1 MSSTTATR
9 APAGIAPSGS
19 RVGSI
24 GLWLVM
30 LAQLMLVLDATVV
43 NVALPHIATD
53 LHFSRAE
60 LSWVLNGYSL
70 AFGGLL
76 MLGGRIG
83 DVFGRRRAF
92 LIGVAAFTVFSLLG
106 GLATSPLLLVIARA
120 LQGLGAAFAAPSVL
134 ALITTSARDD
144 GARNRALALFSAI
157 ASMGGALGLILGGLL
172 TDLTTWRWTLFIN
185 VPIGVVVLLA
195 VPRLVTET
203 PRRPG
208 RFDLVGAVAATGG
221 AVAIVWALIQAGDAG
236 WSSPRT
242 IGGLAV
248 GAILIAI
255 LTFTERRVAH
265 PLLHP
270 QLLRSPSRVAALAAM
285 AATYAGMLA
294 MFFLMVQY
302 LQGDL
307 RLSPLVT
314 GLAFLPMPL
323 SIFAM
328 SRIVPRL
335 VERFGAVRLVILG
348 AALRVV
354 GFLPLTQLGPDTPFL
369 VVMSAL
375 LLTGISAGLTFMP
388 LTTLALR
395 NVEPEHAGS
404 ASGLFQTMQQL
415 GGAVGLAIVASTYAA
430 FAVPGDFLTGGRAGF
445 WSATIL
451 SALALAAV
459 LGLIIKP
466 LRLLRSSERHP

>member
-1 MSSTTATR
+1 MTPTTATR
-9 APAGIAPSGS
+9 APAGMAPSSG
-19 RVGSI
+19 RAGSI

-53 LHFSRAE
+53 LHFNRAE
-60 LSWVLNGYSL
+60 LSWVLNGYAV

-76 MLGGRIG
+76 LLGGRIG
-83 DVFGRRRAF
+83 DVFGRRRTF
-92 LIGVAAFTVFSLLG
+92 LVGVAAFTLFSLLG

-134 ALITTSARDD
+134 ALVTTSARDE

-172 TDLTTWRWTLFIN
+172 TDLTNWRWTLFIN
-185 VPIGVVVLLA
+185 VPIGIIVLIA
-195 VPRLVTET
+195 VPRLINET
-203 PRRPG
+203 PRRQG
-208 RFDLVGAVAATGG
+208 RFDILGAVTATGG
-221 AVAIVWALIQAGDAG
+221 AVAIVWSLIQAGDVG
-236 WSSPRT
+236 WSNPNT
-242 IGGLAV
+242 IGGLAA
-248 GAILIAI
+248 GAVLIAA
-255 LTFTERRVAH
+255 LAVTERKVSH
-265 PLLHP
+265 PLLRP
-270 QLLRSPSRVAALAAM
+270 DLLRSPSRVAALGAM
-285 AATYAGMLA
+285 AATYGGMLA

-302 LQGDL
+302 FEDDL
-307 RLSPLVT
+307 HFAPMVT

-335 VERFGAVRLVILG
+335 VERFGAVRLVIIG

-354 GFLPLTQLGPDTPFL
+354 AFLPLTQLNPDTPF
-369 VVMSAL
+369 VIVMIAL
-375 LLTGISAGLTFMP
+375 LCTGISAGMTFMP
-388 LTTLALR
+388 LTNLALR

-415 GGAVGLAIVASTYAA
+415 GGAVGLAIVASTFAA
-430 FAVPGDFLTGGRAGF
+430 FAVPGDFLIGGRAGF

-451 SALALAAV
+451 SGLALAAV
-459 LGLIIKP
+459 LGHVIRRRP
-466 LRLLRSSERHP
+466 A

>member
-1 MSSTTATR
+1 MTSTTVTG
-9 APAGIAPSGS
+9 APAGIAPAES

-76 MLGGRIG
+76 LLGGRIG
-83 DVFGRRRAF
+83 DVFGRRRTF
-92 LIGVAAFTVFSLLG
+92 LVGVGAFTVFSLLG

-134 ALITTSARDD
+134 ALITTSARDE

-172 TDLTTWRWTLFIN
+172 TDLTSWRWTLFIN

-208 RFDLVGAVAATGG
+208 RFDLVGAVTATGG
-221 AVAIVWALIQAGDAG
+221 AVALVWALIQAGDAG

-242 IGGLAV
+242 ICGLAV

-265 PLLHP
+265 PLLRP

-314 GLAFLPMPL
+314 GLVFLPMPL

-354 GFLPLTQLGPDTPFL
+354 GFLPLTQLGPDTPFM
-369 VVMSAL
+369 VVMAAL

-459 LGLIIKP
+459 MGLIIKP
-466 LRLLRSSERHP
+466 RKA

>member
-1 MSSTTATR
+1 MTPTTATR
-9 APAGIAPSGS
+9 APAGMAPSSG
-19 RVGSI
+19 RAGSI

-53 LHFSRAE
+53 LHFNRAE
-60 LSWVLNGYSL
+60 LSWVLNGYAV

-76 MLGGRIG
+76 LLGGRIG
-83 DVFGRRRAF
+83 DVFGRRRTF
-92 LIGVAAFTVFSLLG
+92 LVGVAAFTLFSLLG

-134 ALITTSARDD
+134 ALVTTSARDE

-172 TDLTTWRWTLFIN
+172 TDLTNWRWTLFIN
-185 VPIGVVVLLA
+185 VPIGIIVLIA
-195 VPRLVTET
+195 VPRLINET
-203 PRRPG
+203 PRRQG
-208 RFDLVGAVAATGG
+208 RFDILGAVTATGG
-221 AVAIVWALIQAGDAG
+221 AVAIVWSLIQAGDVG
-236 WSSPRT
+236 WSNPNT

-248 GAILIAI
+248 GAVLIAA
-255 LTFTERRVAH
+255 LAVTERKVSH
-265 PLLHP
+265 PLLRP
-270 QLLRSPSRVAALAAM
+270 ELLRSPSRVAALGAM
-285 AATYAGMLA
+285 AATYGGMLA

-302 LQGDL
+302 FEDDL
-307 RLSPLVT
+307 HFTPMVT

-335 VERFGAVRLVILG
+335 VERFGAVRLVIIG

-354 GFLPLTQLGPDTPFL
+354 AFLPLTQLNPDTPF
-369 VVMSAL
+369 VIVMIAL
-375 LLTGISAGLTFMP
+375 LCTGISAGMTFMP
-388 LTTLALR
+388 LTNLALR

-415 GGAVGLAIVASTYAA
+415 GGAVGLAIVASTFAA

-451 SALALAAV
+451 SGLALAAV
-459 LGLIIKP
+459 VGHVIRRRP
-466 LRLLRSSERHP
+466 A

>member
-1 MSSTTATR
+1 MPRGPHRTGTLWWESAGTACRCPPRHLWRPRPWRRRRSLWRGRTHVQLPRCGRGCVGRQRAQKHLSKRCCQNGECLRIVLNGASLLLVYVSPSARTGHHPMTSTIAAGR
-9 APAGIAPSGS
+9 PAGTARRSDKS
-19 RVGSI
+19 RGRAGSI

-53 LHFSRAE
+53 LHFTRAQ
-60 LSWVLNGYSL
+60 LSWVLNGYAV

-76 MLGGRIG
+76 LLGGRIG
-83 DVFGRRRAF
+83 DVFGRRRTF
-92 LIGVAAFTVFSLLG
+92 LVGVAVFTVFSLLG

-144 GARNRALALFSAI
+144 GARNRALALFSAV

-172 TDLTTWRWTLFIN
+172 TDMANWRWTLFIN
-185 VPIGVVVLLA
+185 VPIGVVVLIA
-195 VPRLVTET
+195 VPRLVAET

-208 RFDLVGAVAATGG
+208 RFDILGAVTATGG
-221 AVAIVWALIQAGDAG
+221 AVAIVWALIQAADDG

-242 IGGLAV
+242 IGGFVAGAALITVLA
-248 GAILIAI
+248 
-255 LTFTERRVAH
+255 FTERRVAH
-265 PLLHP
+265 PLLRP

-285 AATYAGMLA
+285 AATYGGMLA

-302 LQGDL
+302 LANDL
-307 RLSPLVT
+307 HLTPLLT

-335 VERFGAVRLVILG
+335 VERFGAVRLVI
-348 AALRVV
+348 
-354 GFLPLTQLGPDTPFL
+354 F
-369 VVMSAL
+369 
-375 LLTGISAGLTFMP
+375 
-388 LTTLALR
+388 
-395 NVEPEHAGS
+395 
-404 ASGLFQTMQQL
+404 
-415 GGAVGLAIVASTYAA
+415 
-430 FAVPGDFLTGGRAGF
+430 
-445 WSATIL
+445 
-451 SALALAAV
+451 
-459 LGLIIKP
+459 
-466 LRLLRSSERHP
+466 